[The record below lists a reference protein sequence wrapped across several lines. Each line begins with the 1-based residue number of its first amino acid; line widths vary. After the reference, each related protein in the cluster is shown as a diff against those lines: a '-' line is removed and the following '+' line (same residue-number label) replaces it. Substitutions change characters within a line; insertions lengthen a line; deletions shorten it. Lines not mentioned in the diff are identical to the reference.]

1 MIEQNEGIERLHPD
15 GLTSLSRVADLYDV
29 SAKTIRRR
37 WESESS
43 DFPKPIKIDG
53 CNYFKN
59 RDLLEYNES
68 LQYET
73 A

>member
-1 MIEQNEGIERLHPD
+1 MIEQNEHIAGLHPD
-15 GLTSLSRVADLYDV
+15 GLTSLSNVAYLYDV

-37 WESESS
+37 WESELSN
-43 DFPKPIKIDG
+43 FPKPIKIDG

-59 RDLLEYNES
+59 KDLLEYNES

>member
-1 MIEQNEGIERLHPD
+1 MIEQNESIDRLHPD
-15 GLTSLSRVADLYDV
+15 GLTSLSKVADLYDV

-37 WESESS
+37 WELGS
-43 DFPKPIKIDG
+43 FPMPIKINR

-59 RDLLEYNES
+59 TDLLEYNEK
-68 LQYET
+68 LEYET